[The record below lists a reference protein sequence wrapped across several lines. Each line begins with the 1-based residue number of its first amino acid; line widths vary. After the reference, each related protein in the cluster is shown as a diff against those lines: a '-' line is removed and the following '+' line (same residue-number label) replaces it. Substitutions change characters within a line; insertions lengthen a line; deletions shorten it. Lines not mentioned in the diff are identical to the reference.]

1 MFAVAYYIE
10 FLEPDGQELAGSQ
23 GLQNFFVGETRGID
37 EKDYVFAPFT
47 IAGDIGTQGAES
59 GEAEL
64 IAPAN
69 IISGALLWGSVNSR
83 YLLRVRTVL
92 IAGAPPEELPGVP
105 AWEEIGLLAC
115 DIRICDGLSYAD
127 TVPGE
132 DDSPALF
139 TMRLANPLNTVI
151 GTSPTRRLRDD
162 QVGALPSSGGITF

>member
-10 FLEPDGQELAGSQ
+10 FLEPDGQTTSSQ
-23 GLQNFFVGETRGID
+23 KFQNFFVGQTRNFDG
-37 EKDYVFAPFT
+37 KSFAFAPFA
-47 IAGDIGTQGAES
+47 ISGDIGTQGAES

-69 IISGALLWGSVNSR
+69 LLVGSTLWDSVNSR

-92 IAGAPPEELPGVP
+92 IVGTPPEELPGVP
-105 AWEEIGLLAC
+105 SWEELGLLAC
-115 DIRICDGLSYAD
+115 DIRVCDALTYAD
-127 TVPGE
+127 KVPGE

-139 TMRLANPLNTVI
+139 TMRLSNPLNTVI